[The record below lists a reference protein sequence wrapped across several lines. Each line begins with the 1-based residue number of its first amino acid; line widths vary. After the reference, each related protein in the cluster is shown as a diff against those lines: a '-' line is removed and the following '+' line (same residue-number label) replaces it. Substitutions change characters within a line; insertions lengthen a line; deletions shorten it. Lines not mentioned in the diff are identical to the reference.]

1 MRGRRS
7 IVCAMLGA
15 VLVAAALA
23 SSAAA
28 GGGDRKKPSRVLIIM
43 LDQAR
48 PDTIER
54 YGMEN
59 VKELMRRGASFP
71 NKWGFASR
79 DRPAAASK
87 PRRRPPSRGGPR
99 SASGRP
105 PRWGMTTSVSSRSTF
120 PAWHPATSRASAP
133 WLASSTV

>member
-1 MRGRRS
+1 MQGRRS
-7 IVCAMLGA
+7 IVLAMLAA

-23 SSAAA
+23 PSAAA
-28 GGGDRKKPSRVLIIM
+28 GGDRKKPARVLIIM

-71 NKWGFASR
+71 NALVVHMAAETTVSHNVITSGLFPKHMGYSNEVHR
-79 DRPAAASK
+79 DVAGVLGTPGDYYVTSSMSCDQFKALIEH
-87 PRRRPPSRGGPR
+87 GG
-99 SASGRP
+99 
-105 PRWGMTTSVSSRSTF
+105 
-120 PAWHPATSRASAP
+120 
-133 WLASSTV
+133 